1 MCKVYIKARIEGDKI
16 IIKIKF
22 KFPKHKK
29 DIKMFRNLALIMASA
44 SAIEVN
50 PQAKQHNALAQTQT
64 TVKDQIKM
72 RAAASA
78 H

>member
-1 MCKVYIKARIEGDKI
+1 
-16 IIKIKF
+16 
-22 KFPKHKK
+22 
-29 DIKMFRNLALIMASA
+29 MFRNLALIMASA